1 MCIHHQGN
9 GKVFQGNS
17 DVYLQK
23 NIFFGG
29 GEGGGRVLK
38 LSTYRLQIFLVKY
51 KYLRS
56 LELCEDQGIHEKVK
70 NLFVTCAC
78 DLIYDLYGDQAL
90 SSSLALKMSNKEDF
104 KDFEVMAENTDF
116 SSSKLLTFPNE

>member
-1 MCIHHQGN
+1 MCVHHQGN

-17 DVYLQK
+17 DVNLQK
-23 NIFFGG
+23 NIFFFLGG
-29 GEGGGRVLK
+29 GSVLK

-51 KYLRS
+51 KYLLS